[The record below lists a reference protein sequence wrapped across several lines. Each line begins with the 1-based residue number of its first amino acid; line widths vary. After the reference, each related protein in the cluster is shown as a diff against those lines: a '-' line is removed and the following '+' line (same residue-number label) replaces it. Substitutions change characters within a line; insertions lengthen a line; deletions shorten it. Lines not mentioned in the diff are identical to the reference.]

1 MLALRGYMKGLRL
14 TIWILFLTC
23 LVGCDKD
30 DLNATREFFSNHK
43 IGSSP
48 DYGVMKFGNDHVI
61 TVHGFMDDLA
71 TCQEIVTAM
80 NFNAC
85 KETDGQG
92 CLNPY
97 SCAALNH

>member
-1 MLALRGYMKGLRL
+1 MNVSRLVLWMLLASSLA
-14 TIWILFLTC
+14 
-23 LVGCDKD
+23 GCEKNNLD
-30 DLNATREFFSNHK
+30 ASREFFNNHK

-61 TVHGFMDDLA
+61 TVHGFIDDLA
-71 TCQEIVTAM
+71 TCQEVVTAM

-97 SCAALNH
+97 SCTPLNH

>member
-1 MLALRGYMKGLRL
+1 MQSLRL
-14 TIWILFLTC
+14 ILFAVFITSLI
-23 LVGCDKD
+23 GCTTDNLD
-30 DLNATREFFSNHK
+30 VASQFFNDNK

-71 TCQEIVTAM
+71 ACQEIVTAI

-85 KETDGQG
+85 KETSGQE

-97 SCAALNH
+97 SCAPLNH

>member
-1 MLALRGYMKGLRL
+1 MHSSRL
-14 TIWILFLTC
+14 ILWILFFTS
-23 LVGCDKD
+23 LVGCQKD
-30 DLNATREFFSNHK
+30 NLDAPREFFSDHK

-48 DYGVMKFGNDHVI
+48 DYGVMKFGNDYVI
-61 TVHGFMDDLA
+61 TVHGFMDDLV

-92 CLNPY
+92 CLHPY
-97 SCAALNH
+97 SCTPLNH

>member
-1 MLALRGYMKGLRL
+1 MLLASS
-14 TIWILFLTC
+14 
-23 LVGCDKD
+23 LVGCEKD
-30 DLNATREFFSNHK
+30 NLDAPREFFNNHK

-71 TCQEIVTAM
+71 TCQEVTIAM
-80 NFNAC
+80 NINAC
-85 KETDGQG
+85 KQTGGQG

-97 SCAALNH
+97 SCAPLNH

>member
-1 MLALRGYMKGLRL
+1 MNVARLIFWIFFAASLA
-14 TIWILFLTC
+14 
-23 LVGCDKD
+23 GCEKSN
-30 DLNATREFFSNHK
+30 LNAPREFFSNHM

-61 TVHGFMDDLA
+61 TVHGFMDDLSA
-71 TCQEIVTAM
+71 CQEIATAM

-97 SCAALNH
+97 SCTPLNH

>member
-1 MLALRGYMKGLRL
+1 MHCSRLIFWVLLITSLA
-14 TIWILFLTC
+14 
-23 LVGCDKD
+23 GCQKD
-30 DLNATREFFSNHK
+30 NLDASREFFNNHK

-71 TCQEIVTAM
+71 TCHEVVTAM

-85 KETDGQG
+85 KETGGQG

-97 SCAALNH
+97 SCTPLNH

>member
-1 MLALRGYMKGLRL
+1 MNVPRLVLWMLLAI
-14 TIWILFLTC
+14 T
-23 LVGCDKD
+23 LVGCEKD
-30 DLNATREFFSNHK
+30 NHETPREFFNNHK

-71 TCQEIVTAM
+71 TCQEVVIAM

-85 KETDGQG
+85 KETGGQG

-97 SCAALNH
+97 SCTPLNH

>member
-1 MLALRGYMKGLRL
+1 MHGPRLIFLVLFITSLA
-14 TIWILFLTC
+14 
-23 LVGCDKD
+23 GCQKD
-30 DLNATREFFSNHK
+30 NLDAPREFFNNHK

-71 TCQEIVTAM
+71 TCQEVVTAM

-85 KETDGQG
+85 KETGGQG

-97 SCAALNH
+97 SCTPLNH